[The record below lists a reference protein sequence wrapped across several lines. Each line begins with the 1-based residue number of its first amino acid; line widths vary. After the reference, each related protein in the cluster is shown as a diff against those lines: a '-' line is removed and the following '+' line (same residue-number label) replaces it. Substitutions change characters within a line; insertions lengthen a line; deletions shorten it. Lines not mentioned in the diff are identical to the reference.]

1 MSVGARVAKLMM
13 APYGILWGVC
23 RWRHYASAI
32 AGDAFSG
39 LPLQTAGS
47 GHPIVHLEKT
57 FQRDIDLVVISK
69 EAGNGLP
76 RATQKIPAKLY
87 IDAPPHS
94 THPSRSLKA
103 PQRGSYRGC
112 DAVSPD
118 PGGHRAA
125 WRPRHAGCP
134 TRPMARP
141 PGARGLRPRRPRPPA

>member
-23 RWRHYASAI
+23 RWRHYASSI

-39 LPLQTAGS
+39 PPLQTAGS

-69 EAGNGLP
+69 EAGDGLP

-87 IDAPPHS
+87 IDVWPVLDDDIGIVII
-94 THPSRSLKA
+94 TRSRDINTYANYEKLKE
-103 PQRGSYRGC
+103 GS
-112 DAVSPD
+112 
-118 PGGHRAA
+118 
-125 WRPRHAGCP
+125 
-134 TRPMARP
+134 MA
-141 PGARGLRPRRPRPPA
+141 